1 MTDSNK
7 PSSALEERAERA
19 TVSGADGNPAV
30 QAQEPVSPG
39 DGEGVRF
46 PEGIQFPADA
56 SEPEAKES
64 STGFP
69 VVGVGAS
76 AGGLEAL
83 ETFLGRVPRTGMAF
97 VVIQHLA
104 PGKES
109 HLSEILA
116 RSTRL
121 PVTQATDGVVV
132 EPDHVYVIPPGVNLA
147 MFQGK
152 LHFMEV
158 PTAPAG
164 EQLLPVD
171 FFFQSMARDCGARC
185 MGVVLSGTGIDG
197 MRGLQDI
204 REAGGLTFAQDP
216 STARFQGMP
225 AAAAAG
231 ADSVLAP
238 EAIADEL
245 VRISRHPYVA
255 RGVVP
260 PPGEEGLKKLFLLI
274 RSAFG
279 IDLSF
284 YKFATVQRRIE
295 RRMALNKIE
304 RLEDYVRLVQ
314 AHPGELKTLY
324 RDLLINVT
332 NFFRDGEPFEIL
344 RDVVFPR
351 IIERKKPGETI
362 RAWIPGCSTGEE
374 AYSLGICLLEA
385 LGDRAQEFR
394 LQIFATDL
402 DDEAISRARVGQYP
416 SSIAT
421 DVSADRLRRFFQ
433 RRENGYEVGRRL
445 RELVVF
451 ATHDLTRDA
460 PFSRLDLCSCRNVLI
475 YLQAP
480 LQRRVLRVLHYAL
493 GPEGLLVLG
502 SSETVGDAPELFSIF
517 DKKNRIYVRKSVASS
532 GIFELDGVS
541 LRDIRGNRSTQP
553 DAIRPLANLQ
563 QLADRKVL
571 ERFGPAGVLVN
582 EALDILQFRGRTG
595 PYLEP
600 QPGAATLN
608 LLRLARPE
616 LHVELRTATHR
627 ALADNV
633 PTAARH
639 VGLRIGEDTQVVA
652 IEVHPLRDPETAT
665 RSLLV
670 LFREENDT
678 PPLDEAIVAPR
689 PPTHDGRSEDLEREL
704 ASTKE
709 YLQSAIEELETSNEE
724 LKSANEE
731 LQSSNE
737 ELQSTNEEL
746 ETSKEELQSTNE
758 ELTTVND
765 ELQSRMEELSV
776 SNDDLVNLLASVD
789 TPVVMVG
796 MDLRLRRLTEAAEQ
810 LFGLSSEDLNR
821 PVSILRPFLPH
832 VELERVSRNVI
843 DRLLP
848 AQQEVHSADGRVF
861 ELRVRPYRT
870 VDHVI
875 GGAVLSLLPLDTIQA
890 RGQAVA
896 LSAVPAP
903 ALVLDSDL
911 RVVSA
916 NEAAVDALAQGKVT
930 LLGVPLEHLGFS
942 ELADP
947 RLRQA
952 LERTLREGSSFR
964 QLRLGDHRRAH
975 GSRLARVGDGG
986 PHLLLL
992 LDGQESEPPP

>member
-1 MTDSNK
+1 MSDSTK
-7 PSSALEERAERA
+7 PQSPSGNEADRA
-19 TVSGADGNPAV
+19 TADAPDAKTQEQLSAVEQRQPDEATSATDGEPALTR
-30 QAQEPVSPG
+30 EPSAAIDG
-39 DGEGVRF
+39 DGAQGQIDALP
-46 PEGIQFPADA
+46 PE
-56 SEPEAKES
+56 SREP

-83 ETFLGRVPRTGMAF
+83 EAFLSRMPRTGMAF

-104 PGKES
+104 PGKSS
-109 HLSEILA
+109 HLSAILGRA
-116 RSTRL
+116 TEL
-121 PVTQATDGVVV
+121 PVTQVTDGTMVQ
-132 EPDHVYVIPPGVNLA
+132 PDHIYVIPPGVNLA
-147 MFQGK
+147 LFQGK
-152 LHFMEV
+152 LHLLDV
-158 PTAPAG
+158 PTAPTG
-164 EQLLPVD
+164 EPPLPVD
-171 FFFQSMARDCGARC
+171 VFFESMAKDCGARC
-185 MGVVLSGTGIDG
+185 MGVVLSGTGLDG
-197 MRGLQDI
+197 MRGLQAI

-216 STARFQGMP
+216 ATARFQGMP

-238 EAIADEL
+238 ESIADEL

-255 RGVVP
+255 RGVVAP
-260 PPGEEGLKKLFLLI
+260 AGEEGLKKLFLLI

-279 IDLSF
+279 TDLSF

-304 RLEDYVRLVQ
+304 RLDDYVRLLQ

-332 NFFRDGEPFEIL
+332 NFFRDKEPFEVL
-344 RDVVFPR
+344 RDVVFPK
-351 IIERKKPGETI
+351 IVEHKKSGDTI
-362 RAWIPGCSTGEE
+362 RIWVPGCSTGEE
-374 AYSLGICLLEA
+374 AYSVGIGLLEA
-385 LGDRAQEFR
+385 LGDRAQEYR

-402 DDEAISRARVGQYP
+402 DDEAIAGARMGLYP
-416 SSIAT
+416 PSIAA

-480 LQRRVLRVLHYAL
+480 LQKRVLRVLHYAL
-493 GPEGLLVLG
+493 SPDGFLVLG
-502 SSETVGDAPELFSIF
+502 SSETVGDTPELFAIF
-517 DKKNRIYVRKSVASS
+517 DKKNRIYVKKSVATS
-532 GIFELDGVS
+532 GIFDLDGVT
-541 LRDIRGNRSTQP
+541 LRDVRSARASQADP
-553 DAIRPLANLQ
+553 LRPLANLQ

-582 EALDILQFRGRTG
+582 EALDVLQFRGRTG
-595 PYLEP
+595 AYLEP
-600 QPGAATLN
+600 QPGTATLN

-627 ALADNV
+627 ALAENV
-633 PTAARH
+633 PTSARH
-639 VGLRIGEDTQVVA
+639 LGLRIGDAIHSVA

-670 LFREENDT
+670 LFREESDLGPPEETAVSARLVAVDT
-678 PPLDEAIVAPR
+678 RTD
-689 PPTHDGRSEDLEREL
+689 DLEREL

-776 SNDDLVNLLASVD
+776 SNDDLVNLLASAD
-789 TPVVMVG
+789 ASVVMVG
-796 MDLRLRRLTEAAEQ
+796 MDLRLRRLTEAAEKV
-810 LFGLSSEDLNR
+810 FGLSSEDLNR
-821 PVSILRPFLPH
+821 PVSVLRPFLPQ
-832 VELERVSRNVI
+832 VELERVCRNVI
-843 DRLLP
+843 DRLVP
-848 AQQEVHSADGRVF
+848 AQQEVHAADGRWF

-875 GGAVLSLLPLDTIQA
+875 GGAVLSLITVE
-890 RGQAVA
+890 GQAA
-896 LSAVPAP
+896 
-903 ALVLDSDL
+903 
-911 RVVSA
+911 
-916 NEAAVDALAQGKVT
+916 
-930 LLGVPLEHLGFS
+930 
-942 ELADP
+942 
-947 RLRQA
+947 
-952 LERTLREGSSFR
+952 
-964 QLRLGDHRRAH
+964 
-975 GSRLARVGDGG
+975 
-986 PHLLLL
+986 
-992 LDGQESEPPP
+992 GQV

>member
-1 MTDSNK
+1 MS
-7 PSSALEERAERA
+7 
-19 TVSGADGNPAV
+19 
-30 QAQEPVSPG
+30 G
-39 DGEGVRF
+39 DGDGL
-46 PEGIQFPADA
+46 QLPADA
-56 SEPEAKES
+56 GPPEAREP
-64 STGFP
+64 STAFP

-83 ETFLGRVPRTGMAF
+83 ETFLSRLPRTGMAF

-109 HLSEILA
+109 HLTEILA
-116 RSTRL
+116 RSTRF
-121 PVTQATDGVVV
+121 PVMQATDGVTVD
-132 EPDHVYVIPPGVNLA
+132 PDHVYVIPPGVNLA

-152 LHFMEV
+152 LHLMEP
-158 PTAPAG
+158 PTAPAV
-164 EQLLPVD
+164 EPLLPVD
-171 FFFQSMARDCGARC
+171 FFFQSMAKDCGARC

-225 AAAAAG
+225 TAAAAG
-231 ADSVLAP
+231 ADSVLPP

-245 VRISRHPYVA
+245 VRISRHPYVS
-255 RGVVP
+255 RGAAP
-260 PPGEEGLKKLFLLI
+260 PQGEEGLKKLFLLI

-279 IDLSF
+279 TDLSF
-284 YKFATVQRRIE
+284 YKFATVHRRIE

-351 IIERKKPGETI
+351 IIERKKAGETI
-362 RAWIPGCSTGEE
+362 RVWVPGCSTGEE
-374 AYSLGICLLEA
+374 AYSIGISLLEA

-416 SSIAT
+416 PSIAA

-433 RRENGYEVGRRL
+433 RRETGYEVGRRL

-460 PFSRLDLCSCRNVLI
+460 PFSRLDFCSCRNVLI

-480 LQRRVLRVLHYAL
+480 LQKRVLRVLHYAL
-493 GPEGLLVLG
+493 GPEGFLMLG
-502 SSETVGDAPELFSIF
+502 SSETVGDTPELFSIF
-517 DKKNRIYVRKSVASS
+517 DKKNRFYVKKSVASS
-532 GIFELDGVS
+532 GIFELDGVT
-541 LRDIRGNRSTQP
+541 LRDIRGSRSSTP
-553 DAIRPLANLQ
+553 DPIRPLANLQ

-582 EALDILQFRGRTG
+582 EALDVLQFRGRTG

-600 QPGAATLN
+600 QPGTATLN

-627 ALADNV
+627 ALAQNV
-633 PTAARH
+633 PTSARH
-639 VGLRIGEDTQVVA
+639 LGLRIGDEIHSVS
-652 IEVHPLRDPETAT
+652 IEVHPLRDPETTT

-670 LFREENDT
+670 LFRDENENRSAEE
-678 PPLDEAIVAPR
+678 PVAAPR
-689 PPTHDGRSEDLEREL
+689 PPAADNRSEDLEREL

-789 TPVVMVG
+789 TPVVMIG
-796 MDLRLRRLTEAAEQ
+796 MDLRLRRLTESAEK

-832 VELERVSRNVI
+832 VELERVARNVI
-843 DRLLP
+843 DRLVP
-848 AQQEVHSADGRVF
+848 AQQEVHSGDGRVF

-875 GGAVLSLLPLDTIQA
+875 GGAVLSLLPLDTVQS

-916 NEAAVDALAQGKVT
+916 NDAAVDALAQGKVT
-930 LLGVPLEHLGFS
+930 LLGLPLDRLGFS
-942 ELADP
+942 ELADAK
-947 RLRQA
+947 LRQA
-952 LERTLREGSSFR
+952 LERTLHEGSPFR
-964 QLRLGDHRRAH
+964 HLKLGDRRRAH
-975 GSRLARVGDGG
+975 GARLARMGDGG
-986 PHLLLL
+986 PQLLLL
-992 LDGQESEPPP
+992 LDGQEGETQP

>member
-1 MTDSNK
+1 
-7 PSSALEERAERA
+7 
-19 TVSGADGNPAV
+19 
-30 QAQEPVSPG
+30 
-39 DGEGVRF
+39 
-46 PEGIQFPADA
+46 
-56 SEPEAKES
+56 
-64 STGFP
+64 
-69 VVGVGAS
+69 
-76 AGGLEAL
+76 
-83 ETFLGRVPRTGMAF
+83 MAF
-97 VVIQHLA
+97 VLIQHLA
-104 PGKES
+104 PGRES
-109 HLSEILA
+109 HLPEILGRA
-116 RSTRL
+116 TEL
-121 PVTQATDGVVV
+121 PVAQVTDGLMVQ
-132 EPDHVYVIPPGVNLA
+132 PDHIYVIPPGANLA

-152 LHFMEV
+152 LHLLDV
-158 PTAPAG
+158 PMAPAG
-164 EQLLPVD
+164 ERLLPVD
-171 FFFQSMARDCGARC
+171 FFFLSMARDCGARC

-216 STARFQGMP
+216 ATARFQGMP
-225 AAAAAG
+225 TAAAAG

-255 RGVVP
+255 RGAVP

-279 IDLSF
+279 TDLSF

-295 RRMALNKIE
+295 RRMALNKVE

-314 AHPGELKTLY
+314 AHPSELKTLY

-351 IIERKKPGETI
+351 IVERKKPGETI
-362 RAWIPGCSTGEE
+362 RVWIPGCSTGEE

-394 LQIFATDL
+394 LQLFATDL
-402 DDEAISRARVGQYP
+402 DDEAISRARAGLYP
-416 SSIAT
+416 PSIST

-475 YLQAP
+475 YLQGP
-480 LQRRVLRVLHYAL
+480 LQKRVLRVLHYAL
-493 GPEGLLVLG
+493 GPEGFLVLG
-502 SSETVGDAPELFSIF
+502 SSETVGDTPELFSIF
-517 DKKNRIYVRKSVASS
+517 DKKNRIYVKKSVASS

-541 LRDIRGNRSTQP
+541 LRDIRGTRSP
-553 DAIRPLANLQ
+553 PSDAIRPLANLQ

-571 ERFGPAGVLVN
+571 ERFGPAGVLVD
-582 EALDILQFRGRTG
+582 ECLEVLRSRGRTG

-600 QPGAATLN
+600 QPGTATLN

-627 ALADNV
+627 ALAENV

-639 VGLRIGEDTQVVA
+639 LGLRIGDEIHSVS

-670 LFREENDT
+670 LFREDDGG
-678 PPLDEAIVAPR
+678 PLPEEPIPAPR
-689 PPTHDGRSEDLEREL
+689 PPAPDNRTEDLEREL

-776 SNDDLVNLLASVD
+776 SNDDLVNLLGSVD
-789 TPVVMVG
+789 T
-796 MDLRLRRLTEAAEQ
+796 A
-810 LFGLSSEDLNR
+810 
-821 PVSILRPFLPH
+821 
-832 VELERVSRNVI
+832 
-843 DRLLP
+843 
-848 AQQEVHSADGRVF
+848 
-861 ELRVRPYRT
+861 
-870 VDHVI
+870 
-875 GGAVLSLLPLDTIQA
+875 
-890 RGQAVA
+890 
-896 LSAVPAP
+896 
-903 ALVLDSDL
+903 
-911 RVVSA
+911 
-916 NEAAVDALAQGKVT
+916 
-930 LLGVPLEHLGFS
+930 
-942 ELADP
+942 
-947 RLRQA
+947 
-952 LERTLREGSSFR
+952 
-964 QLRLGDHRRAH
+964 
-975 GSRLARVGDGG
+975 
-986 PHLLLL
+986 
-992 LDGQESEPPP
+992 

>member
-1 MTDSNK
+1 MSESTK
-7 PSSALEERAERA
+7 PSSASEEGAERA
-19 TVSGADGNPAV
+19 LAEAPVPAPEL
-30 QAQEPVSPG
+30 QAQEPATRGEG
-39 DGEGVRF
+39 DGASRPDGDCG
-46 PEGIQFPADA
+46 PTA
-56 SEPEAKES
+56 SEVREP
-64 STGFP
+64 STAFP

-83 ETFLGRVPRTGMAF
+83 ETLLGRLPRTGMAF

-104 PGKES
+104 PGRES
-109 HLSEILA
+109 HLSEILS

-121 PVTQATDGVVV
+121 PVTQATDGVTV

-147 MFQGK
+147 MFQAK
-152 LHFMEV
+152 LHLLGL
-158 PTAPAG
+158 PNAPAG
-164 EQLLPVD
+164 EPPLPVD

-197 MRGLQDI
+197 TRGLQNI

-225 AAAAAG
+225 TAAAIG

-245 VRISRHPYVA
+245 VRISRHPYVV
-255 RGVVP
+255 RGAVP
-260 PPGEEGLKKLFLLI
+260 PQGEEGLKKLFLLI

-279 IDLSF
+279 TDLSF
-284 YKFATVQRRIE
+284 YKYATVQRRIE
-295 RRMALNKIE
+295 RRLALNKVE
-304 RLEDYVRLVQ
+304 RLDDYVRLVQ

-344 RDVVFPR
+344 RDVIFPR
-351 IIERKKPGETI
+351 IIERKRSGDPI
-362 RAWIPGCSTGEE
+362 RVWVPGCSTGEE
-374 AYSLGICLLEA
+374 AYSVGVCLLEA

-394 LQIFATDL
+394 LQIFGTDL
-402 DDEAISRARVGQYP
+402 DDEAISQARHGQYP
-416 SSIAT
+416 PSISS
-421 DVSADRLRRFFQ
+421 DVTPERLRRFFQ

-451 ATHDLTRDA
+451 ATHDFTRDA
-460 PFSRLDLCSCRNVLI
+460 PFSRLDFCSCRNVLI

-480 LQRRVLRVLHYAL
+480 LQKRVVRLLHYAL
-493 GPEGLLVLG
+493 APEGFLMLG
-502 SSETVGDAPELFSIF
+502 SSETVGDTPELFSVF
-517 DKKNRIYVRKSVASS
+517 DKKNRVYLKKSVPST
-532 GIFELDGVS
+532 GVFELDGVT
-541 LRDIRGNRSTQP
+541 LRDIRGNRTVHSDP
-553 DAIRPLANLQ
+553 IRPLANLQ
-563 QLADRKVL
+563 QMADRKVL

-582 EALDILQFRGRTG
+582 EALDVLQFRGRTG
-595 PYLEP
+595 LYLEP
-600 QPGAATLN
+600 QPGTATLN

-616 LHVELRTATHR
+616 LQIELRTATRR
-627 ALADNV
+627 ALAENV
-633 PTAARH
+633 PTAVRH
-639 VGLRIGEDTQVVA
+639 LGLRIGDEIHSVA
-652 IEVHPLRDPETAT
+652 IEVHPLRDPETGT

-670 LFREENDT
+670 LFRDESDQPLPDDPAPAPGPPSPESHTEE
-678 PPLDEAIVAPR
+678 
-689 PPTHDGRSEDLEREL
+689 LEREL

-709 YLQSAIEELETSNEE
+709 YLQSTIEELEASNEE

-765 ELQSRMEELSV
+765 ELQSRMEELAV
-776 SNDDLVNLLASVD
+776 SSDDLVNLLASVD

-796 MDLRLRRLTEAAEQ
+796 MDLRLRRLTESAER

-821 PVSILRPFLPH
+821 PISILRPFLPE
-832 VELERVSRNVI
+832 VELERVCRTVV
-843 DRLLP
+843 DRLVP
-848 AQQEVHSADGRVF
+848 AQQQVRAADGRVF

-875 GGAVLSLLPLDTIQA
+875 GGAVLSFASLDVGQA
-890 RGQAVA
+890 RGQAAA
-896 LSAVPAP
+896 LSTLPNP
-903 ALVLDSDL
+903 ALVLDPDY
-911 RVVSA
+911 RVVAA
-916 NEAAVDALAQGKVT
+916 NDAALASLASGKVT
-930 LLGVPLEHLGFS
+930 LVGLPLERLGNG
-942 ELADP
+942 ELAEP

-952 LERTLREGSSFR
+952 MERTLRDGASFR
-964 QLRLGDHRRAH
+964 ALQLAPGLSAH
-975 GSRLARVGDGG
+975 GSRLVARDGAGG
-986 PHLLLL
+986 PQLLLL
-992 LDGQESEPPP
+992 LDGFGGEGRS